1 MAKDAS
7 NPEAMP
13 PLSDALRA
21 LMEGRWQ
28 RFLEQAGADR
38 IAALEE
44 PQRVSAKKILGFSP
58 FVAEQCTRRPDLLFD
73 LMASGRLFRAPNEGE
88 CRALLS
94 LALKG
99 ATDETSL
106 MTALRS
112 FRNQEMV
119 RIAWRD
125 IMNGASL
132 QETLSDLTNL
142 ADEII
147 SQTLDQLFTFA
158 VERFGTPLNER
169 GEPQNLIVLGMGKLG
184 AFELNF
190 SSDID
195 LIFAFRSNGSL
206 DDRKETSYGE
216 FYTRLAQRLI
226 KVLDAPTED
235 GFVFRV
241 DTRLRP
247 FGDSGPLVM
256 SFEALEAYY
265 QSQARGWERYAMVK
279 ARTIA
284 GDLQGGRDL
293 EAFLKPFVYR
303 RYLDF
308 RALGELRDIKQKIS
322 QELSRKDL
330 KDNVKLGPGGIREIE
345 FIAQAFQLIR
355 GGQVKILQQREVQK
369 VLPALRALGL
379 LSQDIVDTLMSAY
392 ATLRRVENRLQQRAD
407 EQTHDLPMDEIAR
420 EALAVVLG
428 HPNFEIFKRSLDA
441 TREAVHGIFRDVIG
455 ETDELDSP
463 DLLGA
468 HKDDL
473 TRSLLAYGFKPSEA
487 VALSLESFRQRP
499 IIQKLLPG
507 GQKEL
512 RRLLPELLKV
522 VALTPHPEATLEGVL
537 GVIEAIAGRTVYLSL
552 LAENQPAR
560 HHLVQLV
567 AKSPWISREIA
578 RHPFLLDELLDPRA
592 FLKPLTPEELH
603 EDLNRRLADKDP
615 QDMEALMR
623 VLREFKQANVL
634 RVAAADLFGLLP
646 LMVVSDDLTFIAE
659 TLLKRCLAEAFH
671 STVHQYGLPMGA
683 TTILNAGFG
692 VIAYGKLG
700 GLELGYGSDLD
711 LVFLYQGDGL
721 SMTQGENP
729 KSLAEFFARL
739 AKRIIHL
746 VSTNTPSGI
755 LYETDLRLRPSGNSG
770 LLVSRLEAFESYQM
784 ESAWTWEQQAL
795 VKARFI
801 SGDPSVREA
810 FERIRH
816 TSLRRPRAINALK
829 EDIKTMREKMR
840 ASQSPHDPLRFHL
853 KHDAGGIVDIEFLV
867 QFGVLSKAHLDPD
880 LTEWTDVVRLLE
892 RLAASGFLSQG
903 DAQFLKETYCTFRR
917 RVHRLALEDVPTS
930 VPATEYRAQR
940 ARVMDLWQTLIG

>member
-1 MAKDAS
+1 
-7 NPEAMP
+7 
-13 PLSDALRA
+13 
-21 LMEGRWQ
+21 
-28 RFLEQAGADR
+28 
-38 IAALEE
+38 
-44 PQRVSAKKILGFSP
+44 
-58 FVAEQCTRRPDLLFD
+58 
-73 LMASGRLFRAPNEGE
+73 
-88 CRALLS
+88 
-94 LALKG
+94 
-99 ATDETSL
+99 
-106 MTALRS
+106 
-112 FRNQEMV
+112 
-119 RIAWRD
+119 
-125 IMNGASL
+125 
-132 QETLSDLTNL
+132 
-142 ADEII
+142 
-147 SQTLDQLFTFA
+147 
-158 VERFGTPLNER
+158 
-169 GEPQNLIVLGMGKLG
+169 
-184 AFELNF
+184 
-190 SSDID
+190 
-195 LIFAFRSNGSL
+195 
-206 DDRKETSYGE
+206 
-216 FYTRLAQRLI
+216 
-226 KVLDAPTED
+226 
-235 GFVFRV
+235 
-241 DTRLRP
+241 
-247 FGDSGPLVM
+247 
-256 SFEALEAYY
+256 
-265 QSQARGWERYAMVK
+265 
-279 ARTIA
+279 
-284 GDLQGGRDL
+284 
-293 EAFLKPFVYR
+293 
-303 RYLDF
+303 
-308 RALGELRDIKQKIS
+308 
-322 QELSRKDL
+322 
-330 KDNVKLGPGGIREIE
+330 
-345 FIAQAFQLIR
+345 
-355 GGQVKILQQREVQK
+355 
-369 VLPALRALGL
+369 
-379 LSQDIVDTLMSAY
+379 
-392 ATLRRVENRLQQRAD
+392 
-407 EQTHDLPMDEIAR
+407 
-420 EALAVVLG
+420 
-428 HPNFEIFKRSLDA
+428 
-441 TREAVHGIFRDVIG
+441 
-455 ETDELDSP
+455 
-463 DLLGA
+463 
-468 HKDDL
+468 
-473 TRSLLAYGFKPSEA
+473 
-487 VALSLESFRQRP
+487 
-499 IIQKLLPG
+499 
-507 GQKEL
+507 
-512 RRLLPELLKV
+512 
-522 VALTPHPEATLEGVL
+522 
-537 GVIEAIAGRTVYLSL
+537 
-552 LAENQPAR
+552 
-560 HHLVQLV
+560 
-567 AKSPWISREIA
+567 
-578 RHPFLLDELLDPRA
+578 
-592 FLKPLTPEELH
+592 
-603 EDLNRRLADKDP
+603 
-615 QDMEALMR
+615 MR

>member
-1 MAKDAS
+1 MAQVAH
-7 NPEAMP
+7 PEPMP
-13 PLSDALRA
+13 PLSDALKS

-28 RFLEQAGADR
+28 RFVEHAGNDR
-38 IAALEE
+38 IATLEE
-44 PQRVSAKKILGFSP
+44 PLRTSAKKVLGFSP
-58 FVAEQCTRRPDLLFD
+58 FIAEQCTRRPDLLFG
-73 LMASGRLFRAPNEGE
+73 LMASGRLLRASHEFE
-88 CRALLS
+88 CAGLLS
-94 LALKG
+94 SALSG

-106 MTALRS
+106 MAALRS

-125 IMNGASL
+125 IMNGSSL
-132 QETLSDLTNL
+132 QETLSDLTTL
-142 ADEII
+142 AEEIV
-147 SQTLDQLFTFA
+147 SQSLDQLFSFA

-195 LIFAFRSNGSL
+195 LIFAFRCNGSL
-206 DDRKETSYGE
+206 NDRKETSYGE
-216 FYTRLAQRLI
+216 FYTRLAQRLV

-265 QSQARGWERYAMVK
+265 QSQAREWERYAMVK

-308 RALGELRDIKQKIS
+308 RALGELRDIKHKIS
-322 QELSRKDL
+322 QELRRKDL
-330 KDNVKLGPGGIREIE
+330 KDNIKLGPGGIREIE

-369 VLPALRALGL
+369 VLPALSALGL
-379 LSQDIVDTLMSAY
+379 LSRDVVDTLMSAY
-392 ATLRRVENRLQQRAD
+392 RTLRRVENRLQQRAD

-420 EALAVVLG
+420 EALAAILG
-428 HPNFEIFKRSLDA
+428 HPNFETFKRSLDA
-441 TREAVHGIFRDVIG
+441 TREAVHSIFREVIG
-455 ETDELDSP
+455 ETDEPYSP

-468 HKDDL
+468 LKDDL
-473 TRSLLAYGFKPSEA
+473 TPSLLALGFQHPEA
-487 VALSLESFRQRP
+487 VAGLLESFGHRP
-499 IIQKLLPG
+499 IIEKLLPG

-512 RRLLPELLKV
+512 RRLLPQLLKV
-522 VALTPHPEATLEGVL
+522 VALTPHPEATLEGVFE
-537 GVIEAIAGRTVYLSL
+537 VIEAIASRTVYLSL
-552 LAENQPAR
+552 LAENRLAR

-567 AKSPWISREIA
+567 AASSWISRAIA
-578 RHPFLLDELLDPRA
+578 RHPFLLDELLDPRT
-592 FLKPLTPEELH
+592 FQKPLTPEELKQ
-603 EDLNRRLADKDP
+603 DLDRRMEEIDP
-615 QDMEALMR
+615 QDIEALMR

-634 RVAAADLFGLLP
+634 RVAAADLFDLLP
-646 LMVVSDDLTFIAE
+646 LMAVSDDLTFIAE
-659 TLLKRCLAEAFH
+659 TLLKRCLAEAFD

-683 TTILNAGFG
+683 TTMLDAGFG
-692 VIAYGKLG
+692 IIAYGKLG

-770 LLVSRLEAFESYQM
+770 LLVSRLEAFENYQM
-784 ESAWTWEQQAL
+784 ETAWTWEQQAL

-801 SGDPSVREA
+801 SGDPSVKDA
-810 FERIRH
+810 FERIRQ
-816 TSLRRPRAINALK
+816 TSLRRPRPINALK
-829 EDIKTMREKMR
+829 EDIRTMREKMR
-840 ASQSPHDPLRFHL
+840 ASLSPHDPLLFHL
-853 KHDAGGIVDIEFLV
+853 KHDVGGIVDIEFLV

-892 RLAASGFLSQG
+892 RLAASGFLNQD
-903 DAQFLKETYCTFRR
+903 DAHFLKETYCTYRR
-917 RVHRLALEDVPTS
+917 RAHRLALEDVPTS
-930 VPATEYRAQR
+930 VPATEYSALRAQV
-940 ARVMDLWQTLIG
+940 ADLWQTLIG

>member
-1 MAKDAS
+1 MAPTDAHTEVIPS
-7 NPEAMP
+7 
-13 PLSDALRA
+13 LSDPLRA

-28 RFLEQAGADR
+28 RFVDRAGSDR
-38 IAALEE
+38 IATLEA
-44 PQRVSAKKILGFSP
+44 PQRASAKRILGFSA
-58 FVAEQCTRRPDLLFD
+58 FVTDQCTRRPDLLFD
-73 LMASGRLFRAPNEGE
+73 LLKSGRLLRAPHPGE
-88 CRALLS
+88 CAGLLS
-94 LALKG
+94 SVLSG

-106 MTALRS
+106 MAALRS

-125 IMNGASL
+125 IIAFAPL
-132 QETLSDLTNL
+132 EETLNDMTSL
-142 ADEII
+142 AEATVRQ
-147 SQTLDQLFTFA
+147 SLDQLFTWA
-158 VERFGTPLNER
+158 IERYGSPLNER

-195 LIFAFRSNGSL
+195 LIFAFRCNGSL

-216 FYTRLAQRLI
+216 FYTRLAQRLV
-226 KVLDAPTED
+226 KVLDTPTED

-265 QSQARGWERYAMVK
+265 QSQAREWERYAMVK

-284 GDLQGGRDL
+284 GDLEGGQGL

-308 RALGELRDIKQKIS
+308 RALGELRDIKAKIS
-322 QELSRKDL
+322 QELRRKDL
-330 KDNVKLGPGGIREIE
+330 KDNIKLGPGGIREIE

-355 GGQVKILQQREVQK
+355 GGQVRSLQQREVLR
-369 VLPALRALGL
+369 VLRELGRLGL
-379 LSQDIVDTLMSAY
+379 LSQEVVDTLMNAY

-407 EQTHDLPMDEIAR
+407 EQTHALPENDLDR

-428 HPNFEIFKRSLDA
+428 EADFETFKRSLDT
-441 TREAVHGIFRDVIG
+441 TREAVHLIFMEVIG
-455 ETDELDSP
+455 ETQDPHSP

-468 HKDDL
+468 LKDEL
-473 TRSLLAYGFKPSEA
+473 TPSLLALGLKPIEA
-487 VALSLESFRQRP
+487 IAERLMSFGRRP
-499 IIQKLLPG
+499 IIKKLLPG
-507 GQKEL
+507 GQQEL
-512 RRLLPELLKV
+512 RRLLPELLKI
-522 VALTPHPEATLEGVL
+522 VAATAAPEVTLERVL
-537 GVIEAIAGRTVYLSL
+537 EVIEAIAGRTVYLSL

-567 AKSPWISREIA
+567 AASPWISREISK
-578 RHPFLLDELLDPRA
+578 HPFLLDELLDPRT
-592 FLKPLTPEELH
+592 FLKPLTPAELQQDLH
-603 EDLNRRLADKDP
+603 RKIEDIDP
-615 QDMEALMR
+615 QDIEALMR
-623 VLREFKQANVL
+623 VLREFKQAHVL

-646 LMVVSDDLTFIAE
+646 LMVVSDDLTLIAE
-659 TLLKRCLAEAFH
+659 VLLERCLTEAFN
-671 STVHQYGLPMGA
+671 STVHQVGLPMGA
-683 TTILNAGFG
+683 NTIFDAGFG

-746 VSTNTPSGI
+746 VATNTPSGI
-755 LYETDLRLRPSGNSG
+755 LYETDLRLRPSGHSG
-770 LLVSRLEAFESYQM
+770 LLVSRLEAFECYQM
-784 ESAWTWEQQAL
+784 DTAWTWEQQAL

-801 SGDPSVREA
+801 GGDPSVRA
-810 FERIRH
+810 TFERIRQ
-816 TSLRRPRAINALK
+816 TSLRRPRHIDPLK
-829 EDIKTMREKMR
+829 EEIRTMREKMR
-840 ASQSPHDPLRFHL
+840 ASLSPHDPLRFHL

-867 QFGVLSKAHLDPD
+867 QFGVLSKAHLDPN

-892 RLAASGFLSQG
+892 CLAASEFLSHE
-903 DAQFLKETYCTFRR
+903 DADFLKETYCTYRGR
-917 RVHRLALEDVPTS
+917 AHRLALEDVPAS
-930 VPATEYRAQR
+930 VPATEYRALR
-940 ARVMDLWQTLIG
+940 DRVMGLWQTLIG

>member
-1 MAKDAS
+1 
-7 NPEAMP
+7 
-13 PLSDALRA
+13 
-21 LMEGRWQ
+21 
-28 RFLEQAGADR
+28 
-38 IAALEE
+38 
-44 PQRVSAKKILGFSP
+44 LGFSP

-73 LMASGRLFRAPNEGE
+73 LMASGRLLRAPKEGE

-94 LALKG
+94 SALEG

-106 MTALRS
+106 MAALRS

-132 QETLSDLTNL
+132 EETLSDLTNL
-142 ADEII
+142 AEEIV
-147 SQTLDQLFTFA
+147 SQTLEQLFAFA

-195 LIFAFRSNGSL
+195 LIFAFRRNGSL
-206 DDRKETSYGE
+206 DDRKQTSYGE
-216 FYTRLAQRLI
+216 FYTRLAQRLV

-265 QSQARGWERYAMVK
+265 QSQAREWERYAMVK

-308 RALGELRDIKQKIS
+308 RALGELRDIKHKIS
-322 QELSRKDL
+322 QELRRKDR

-369 VLPALRALGL
+369 VLPALSALGL
-379 LSQDIVDTLMSAY
+379 LSQDVVNTLMSAY
-392 ATLRRVENRLQQRAD
+392 TTLRRVENRLQQRAD
-407 EQTHDLPMDEIAR
+407 EQTHDLPVDEIAR

-428 HPNFEIFKRSLDA
+428 HPNFETFKRSLDA
-441 TREAVHGIFRDVIG
+441 TREAVHGIFREVIG
-455 ETDELDSP
+455 EPDELDSP

-473 TRSLLAYGFKPSEA
+473 TRSLFAYGFKPSEA
-487 VALSLESFRQRP
+487 VALSLESFGHRP
-499 IIQKLLPG
+499 IIQ
-507 GQKEL
+507 
-512 RRLLPELLKV
+512 
-522 VALTPHPEATLEGVL
+522 
-537 GVIEAIAGRTVYLSL
+537 
-552 LAENQPAR
+552 
-560 HHLVQLV
+560 
-567 AKSPWISREIA
+567 
-578 RHPFLLDELLDPRA
+578 
-592 FLKPLTPEELH
+592 
-603 EDLNRRLADKDP
+603 
-615 QDMEALMR
+615 
-623 VLREFKQANVL
+623 NVL

-659 TLLKRCLAEAFH
+659 TLLKRCLAEAFQ

-816 TSLRRPRAINALK
+816 TSLRRPRAIDALK

-840 ASQSPHDPLRFHL
+840 ASQSLHDPLRFHL

-892 RLAASGFLSQG
+892 RLAASGFLSQD

-930 VPATEYRAQR
+930 VPATEYRAHR
-940 ARVMDLWQTLIG
+940 ARVMDLWQTLMG